1 MRRMRFAALA
11 TLVFALSA
19 AAQAPPPP
27 VNCLNEPRNL
37 AYNDFYNAKKATDAA
52 GQQRAYELAKAF
64 VENWTLC
71 SDQYTDAAKRFV
83 ALYEDA
89 TERFALSQSA
99 FGAKPDHAKAFEI
112 GRKIL
117 TTNPDDLPALM
128 ALAYAGN
135 SEATAKN
142 EEFAAEAL
150 TDAKKAIALIESGKG
165 PVAWSPFKSREDA
178 LSFLTLYAANLS
190 LVAKDPAGAIP
201 LYIKVGTIAGPAG
214 HDPSSYIRLA
224 AAYLQSQLEPMQ
236 LEYNEKFGG
245 KPESAEGKWQIAQMD
260 QVIDRVLDAYAR
272 AISLA
277 GDNARYAQAKPAWM
291 DALRNYYKF
300 RFGDGMP
307 GFDNY
312 LANATTRPLPEP
324 YVPKPYTPEPA
335 APKRR

>member
-1 MRRMRFAALA
+1 MRRMRFAVLA

-71 SDQYTDAAKRFV
+71 SDQYTEAAKRFV

-89 TERFALSQSA
+89 TERFARSQSA

-150 TDAKKAIALIESGKG
+150 TDAKKAIALNEPGKG
-165 PVAWSPFKSREDA
+165 PVAGPPFKSREDA

-245 KPESAEGKWQIAQMD
+245 KPESAEGKWQIA
-260 QVIDRVLDAYAR
+260 
-272 AISLA
+272 
-277 GDNARYAQAKPAWM
+277 WM
-291 DALRNYYKF
+291 DALKNYYKF
-300 RFGDGMP
+300 RFGDSMK
-307 GFDNY
+307 GFDDY
-312 LANATTRPLPEP
+312 LANATARPLPEP
-324 YVPKPYTPEPA
+324 YVPKPYEPESA
-335 APKRR
+335 ATK

>member
-1 MRRMRFAALA
+1 MRRMRFVALA

-19 AAQAPPPP
+19 AAQEAPP

-52 GQQRAYELAKAF
+52 GQQRAYELAKSF
-64 VENWTLC
+64 VETWTSC
-71 SDQYTDAAKRFV
+71 SDQYTDAAKRFIG
-83 ALYEDA
+83 LYEDA
-89 TERFALSQSA
+89 MEHLNLAQNA
-99 FGAKPDHAKAFEI
+99 FGAKPDRAKAFEG

-117 TTNPDDLPALM
+117 AASPDDLPALM

-142 EEFAAEAL
+142 EEYAAEAL
-150 TDAKKAIALIESGKG
+150 ADAKKAIALIESGKG
-165 PVAWSPFKSREDA
+165 PLAWSPFKSREDA

-190 LVAKDPAGAIP
+190 IVTKDPAGAIP
-201 LYIKVGTIAGPAG
+201 LYLKVSTIPGPAG

-236 LEYNEKFGG
+236 VEYNEKFSG
-245 KPESAEGKWQIAQMD
+245 KPETGEGKWTIAQMN

-272 AISLA
+272 AIELA

-291 DALRNYYKF
+291 DALKNYYKF
-300 RFGDGMP
+300 RFGDSMP
-307 GFDNY
+307 GFDAY
-312 LANATTRPLPEP
+312 LANATSRPLPEP
-324 YVPKPYTPEPA
+324 YVVKPYTPEPA
-335 APKRR
+335 ATKRR

>member
-1 MRRMRFAALA
+1 MRRMRFAVLA
-11 TLVFALSA
+11 TLVFTLSA
-19 AAQAPPPP
+19 AAQEAPP

-64 VENWTLC
+64 VESWTSC
-71 SDQYTDAAKRFV
+71 SDQYTEAAKRFV

-89 TERFALSQSA
+89 ISHYDLSQNA
-99 FGAKPDHAKAFEI
+99 FGAKPDRAKAFDI
-112 GRKIL
+112 GHKIL

-142 EEFAAEAL
+142 EAFAAEAL
-150 TDAKKAIALIESGKG
+150 TDAKKAIALIESGKEAA
-165 PVAWSPFKSREDA
+165 AWSPFKNREEA

-190 LVAKDPAGAIP
+190 LVAKDPVSAIP
-201 LYIKVGTIAGPAG
+201 LYVKVASIAGPPG
-214 HDPSSYIRLA
+214 HDPSTYIRLA
-224 AAYLQSQLEPMQ
+224 AAYLQSQLDPMQ
-236 LEYNEKFGG
+236 KEYNEKFGG
-245 KPESAEGKWQIAQMD
+245 KPESAEGRWEIAQMH

-291 DALRNYYKF
+291 DALKSYYKF

-307 GFDNY
+307 GFDDY
-312 LANATTRPLPEP
+312 LANATTRPLLEP

-335 APKRR
+335 APKRH